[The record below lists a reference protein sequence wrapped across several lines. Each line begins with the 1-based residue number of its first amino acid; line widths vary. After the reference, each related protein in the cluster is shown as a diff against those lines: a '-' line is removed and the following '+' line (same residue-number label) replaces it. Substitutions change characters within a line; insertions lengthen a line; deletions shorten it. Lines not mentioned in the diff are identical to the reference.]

1 MSAETAPRS
10 GISAAPQAPVPGGA
24 TERPGEHPSRNV
36 CCGCSAT
43 ERDAFMAWVGELVG
57 QYRGPLLRVA
67 RREGLSPE
75 DAFDVVQEG
84 FQSFLTLPAA
94 RPLLGT
100 RGDDA
105 RKLLVTLT
113 RNLARNRRRVAA
125 VARPH
130 DSSDEAIAALPAE
143 PLNLEDLLASA
154 EDAVRLRGCV
164 KSLGDVQRAVVTL
177 RMLDELDAPDVAR
190 TLRIS
195 PGHVAVLL
203 HRAKANLLSC
213 MTT

>member
-1 MSAETAPRS
+1 MSVETAPRS
-10 GISAAPQAPVPGGA
+10 ETGTAPPASAS
-24 TERPGEHPSRNV
+24 ERAAEKV

-43 ERDAFMAWVGELVG
+43 ERETFVSWVGGLVR
-57 QYRGPLLRVA
+57 QHRGHLLRVA
-67 RREGLSPE
+67 RREGLSPD
-75 DAFDVVQEG
+75 DAFDIVQEG

-94 RPLLGT
+94 RGLGDA
-100 RGDDA
+100 GDDA
-105 RKLLVTLT
+105 RKLLTTLT

-125 VARPH
+125 VAWPH
-130 DSSDEAIAALPAE
+130 DSSDDAIAALPADA
-143 PLNLEDLLASA
+143 PTLEELLASA

-177 RMLDELDAPDVAR
+177 RMLDELDGPDVAR

>member
-1 MSAETAPRS
+1 MSVETAPGSRI
-10 GISAAPQAPVPGGA
+10 GAAGPTPKGPS
-24 TERPGEHPSRNV
+24 ERV
-36 CCGCSAT
+36 CCGCSAG
-43 ERDAFMAWVGELVG
+43 ERDAFMTWVGQLVR
-57 QYRGPLLRVA
+57 QHRDPLLRVA

-94 RPLLGT
+94 RTLIDART
-100 RGDDA
+100 DAADAA
-105 RKLLVTLT
+105 RKLLITLT

-125 VARPH
+125 VAWPH
-130 DSSDEAIAALPAE
+130 DSSDDAIAALPAE
-143 PLNLEDLLASA
+143 TLNLDELLASA

-177 RMLDELDAPDVAR
+177 RMLEEIDAPDVAR

-213 MTT
+213 MTS